1 MPLPF
6 LLAGAAI
13 AAAGWGVKKGL
24 DAKSDFDAAER
35 INEDAQEIFGDAERS
50 LERRKEKTQ
59 NKLESLGR
67 QKIRLSKDALE
78 PFVKTFRKIKNVD
91 YKDIDFHDEN
101 LRVSSDE
108 ILEIREVTIRM
119 EEAVGGTAGALGSGA
134 LAGLAA
140 YGSVGLLGTASTGT
154 AIAGLSGA
162 AATNA
167 TLAWLGGGSLAAGG
181 FGMAGGAAV
190 LGGIVAAP
198 VLLVGGLMMASKA
211 EEAKENARSN
221 QFKAQAAAE
230 VMETAEVAARAIGR
244 KANEIRKVL
253 KRLQEDYLDN
263 DLGDL
268 QDLVSTNVDFRTYS
282 RPQKELV
289 GRTVSLAVTAKNLA
303 EAPLLE
309 EDGSITKAIRETLR
323 ESKSVLQRLDKVTY

>member
-6 LLAGAAI
+6 ILAGAAI
-13 AAAGWGVKKGL
+13 AAAGWGIKKGI
-24 DAKSDFDAAER
+24 DAKSDFDAAES
-35 INEDAQEIFGDAERS
+35 INEGAQEIFEDAKRT
-50 LERRKEKTQ
+50 LERRKGKAQ
-59 NKLESLGR
+59 NNLESLGR
-67 QKIRLSKDALE
+67 QKIRLSKDALD
-78 PFVKTFRKIKNVD
+78 PFVKTFRQIKNVD
-91 YKDIDFHDEN
+91 YEGIDFQDEN

-108 ILEIREVTIRM
+108 ILEIQEVTIRM

-140 YGSVGLLGTASTGT
+140 YGSIGVLGTASTGT

-181 FGMAGGAAV
+181 LGMAGGAAV
-190 LGGIVAAP
+190 LGSIVAAP
-198 VLLVGGLMMASKA
+198 VLLVGGLLMASKA
-211 EEAKENARSN
+211 EAAVENALSSR
-221 QFKAQAAAE
+221 FKAEAAAE
-230 VMETAEVAARAIGR
+230 DMETAGVAARAIGR

-253 KRLQEDYLDN
+253 KRLQEDHMDS
-263 DLGDL
+263 DLGNL
-268 QDLVSTNVDFRTYS
+268 QDLVSINADYRTYT

-289 GRTVSLAVTAKNLA
+289 GRTMSLAVTAKNLA

-323 ESKSVLQRLDKVTY
+323 GSRKFLQRLDGM

>member
-1 MPLPF
+1 MPLPL
-6 LLAGAAI
+6 LLAGTAI
-13 AAAGWGVKKGL
+13 AGAGWGVKKII
-24 DAKSDFDAAER
+24 DAKSGFDVAKNV
-35 INEDAQEIFGDAERS
+35 NEEARKIFDSAQHS
-50 LERRKEKTQ
+50 LEKRREKTRSTM
-59 NKLESLGR
+59 ESLGQ
-67 QKIRLSKDALE
+67 QKIRLSRDALE

-91 YKDIDFHDEN
+91 YKDLDFQNEN

-108 ILEIREVTIRM
+108 IMEIREVTIRM
-119 EEAVGGTAGALGSGA
+119 EEAAGGTAGAVGSGA

-154 AIAGLSGA
+154 AIGGLSGA

-181 FGMAGGAAV
+181 FGMAGGVAV

-221 QFKAQAAAE
+221 LSKARAAAE
-230 VMETAEVAARAIGR
+230 AMETAGVAALAIGR
-244 KANEIRKVL
+244 KADEVRKVL
-253 KRLQEDYLDN
+253 KRLQEDHLD
-263 DLGDL
+263 GEIGVL
-268 QDLVSTNVDFRTYS
+268 QALVSINSNYRTYKRS
-282 RPQKELV
+282 QKELV
-289 GRTVSLAVTAKNLA
+289 GRIVSLAVTAKNLA

-309 EDGSITKAIRETLR
+309 EDGSITKAIRQNLAQAKAFLR
-323 ESKSVLQRLDKVTY
+323 KLEEM

>member
-6 LLAGAAI
+6 ILAGAAI
-13 AAAGWGVKKGL
+13 AAAGWGIKKGI
-24 DAKSDFDAAER
+24 DAKSDFDAAES
-35 INEDAQEIFGDAERS
+35 INEDAQEIFDDAKRT

-59 NKLESLGR
+59 NNLESLGR
-67 QKIRLSKDALE
+67 QKIRLSKDALD
-78 PFVKTFRKIKNVD
+78 PFVKTFRQIKNVD
-91 YKDIDFHDEN
+91 YEGMDFQDEN
-101 LRVSSDE
+101 LRVNSDE
-108 ILEIREVTIRM
+108 ILEIQEVTIRM

-140 YGSVGLLGTASTGT
+140 YGSVGVLGTASTGT

-198 VLLVGGLMMASKA
+198 VLLVGGLLMASKA
-211 EEAKENARSN
+211 EAAVENALSN
-221 QFKAQAAAE
+221 RFKAEAAAE
-230 VMETAEVAARAIGR
+230 DMKTAGAAALAIGR
-244 KANEIRKVL
+244 KANEVRKVL
-253 KRLQEDYLDN
+253 KRLQEDHLDS

-268 QDLVSTNVDFRTYS
+268 QDIVSTNADYRTYN

-289 GRTVSLAVTAKNLA
+289 GRTLSLAVTAKNLA

-323 ESKSVLQRLDKVTY
+323 ESRKFLQRLDGM